1 MNRWRILL
9 AMIWLAF
16 AAAPAAAAEPAA
28 PTFQVQRLSPRVMV
42 LTEESD
48 MRNNLVVLVSQRGL
62 ALVDTT
68 GSPRTAALARQAVRR
83 ELGRDD
89 IAWVINTHHHWDH
102 AQGNQEFADALIV
115 GHEGCVEPILQS
127 GANVERQVAELNRH
141 IELARAELARQDE
154 RSDEAAEL
162 RRRITRMQQVV
173 DGFQAGFV
181 ATPPRLTFN
190 DRLTL
195 DLGDLTLRLVFF
207 GRAHSGT
214 DILIQVPEE
223 GLLLTGD
230 VFLDEGWLPLFAGQ
244 AVLDVPRWIEVLN
257 ACLDGSVRQVIP
269 AHKSLW
275 SPAKLTLWRD
285 YIILH
290 WQGLRDADAAGLPFE
305 EAQARYPV
313 PANLEYL
320 KALGHDD
327 SRIAAFHR
335 RNLQA
340 FWAQIKPSAAAAIQ
354 AELER
359 NGIEAARARFAA
371 MRADPRHT
379 YFIEEARFNALGYQ
393 LLGQGKSGA
402 AIAVFEMNVDAFPA
416 SWNVYDSLG
425 EALMND
431 GQREAAIANFRKS
444 LELNPGNDNARRM
457 LQRLGVDAGPP
468 ARSDRLPPP
477 PPRG

>member
-1 MNRWRILL
+1 MNRWRIPL
-9 AMIWLAF
+9 ALIWMAL

-28 PTFQVQRLSPRVMV
+28 TPFQVQRLSPRVLV
-42 LTEESD
+42 LTEGSD

-62 ALVDTT
+62 VLVDTT
-68 GSPRTAALARQAVRR
+68 GSPRSAAQARQAVRR

-102 AQGNQEFADALIV
+102 VQGNQEFADALIV
-115 GHEGCVEPILQS
+115 GYEGCVEPIRQS
-127 GANVERQVAELNRH
+127 GVNVARQITELNRN
-141 IELARAELARQDE
+141 IEVAQAELARQDKE
-154 RSDEAAEL
+154 SEAAAEL
-162 RRRITRMQQVV
+162 KRRITRMQQVV
-173 DGFQAGFV
+173 DGFQAGYV

-190 DRLTL
+190 NRLTL

-214 DILIQVPEE
+214 DIFIQVPEE

-257 ACLDGSVRQVIP
+257 DCLDGSVRQVIP
-269 AHKSLW
+269 GHKSLW
-275 SPAKLTLWRD
+275 TPAKLALWRD

-290 WQGLRDADAAGLPFE
+290 WQVLHDADAAGLSFQE
-305 EAQARYPV
+305 VQARCPV
-313 PANLEYL
+313 PADLDYL

-327 SRIAAFHR
+327 SRIAAFHQ

-340 FWAQIKPSAAAAIQ
+340 FWSQIKPSAAAAIQ
-354 AELER
+354 EELER
-359 NGIEAARARFAA
+359 NGIEAARARFVA
-371 MRADPRHT
+371 MRSDVRHT
-379 YFIEEARFNALGYQ
+379 YFIEEARFNTLGYQ
-393 LLGQGKSGA
+393 LLGQGKSDA
-402 AIAVFEMNVDAFPA
+402 AVAVFEMNVTAFPD
-416 SWNVYDSLG
+416 SWNAYDSLG
-425 EALMND
+425 EALMST
-431 GQREAAIANFRKS
+431 GQREAAIVNYRKS

-457 LQRLGVDAGPP
+457 LQRMGVDAGPP
-468 ARSDRLPPP
+468 TRSDRLPPP

>member
-1 MNRWRILL
+1 MNRWRIPL

-16 AAAPAAAAEPAA
+16 AWVPAATAEPAA
-28 PTFQVQRLSPRVMV
+28 PPFQVQRLSPRVLL

-62 ALVDTT
+62 VLVDTT
-68 GSPRTAALARQAVRR
+68 GSPRTAMLARQAVRR

-115 GHEGCVEPILQS
+115 AYEGCVEPIRQS
-127 GANVERQVAELNRH
+127 GANVATRVAELNRN
-141 IELARAELARQDE
+141 IELARAELARRDE
-154 RSDEAAEL
+154 GSDEAAEL
-162 RRRITRMQQVV
+162 GRRITRLQQVV
-173 DGFQAGFV
+173 ESFQAGYV

-195 DLGDLTLRLVFF
+195 DLGDLTLRLIFF

-214 DILIQVPEE
+214 DIFIQVPEE

-244 AVLDVPRWIEVLN
+244 AVLDVPRWIDVLTT
-257 ACLDGSVRQVIP
+257 CLDGSVRQVIP
-269 AHKSLW
+269 AHKSPW
-275 SPAKLTLWRD
+275 NPAKLALWRD
-285 YIILH
+285 YIIRH
-290 WQGLRDADAAGLPFE
+290 WQELRDADAAGRSFE
-305 EAQARYPV
+305 EVQARCPV

-327 SRIAAFHR
+327 TRIAVFHR

-354 AELER
+354 EELER
-359 NGIEAARARFAA
+359 GGIEAARTRFAA
-371 MRADPRHT
+371 MRADEKHT

-393 LLGQGKSGA
+393 LLGLGKTGEA
-402 AIAVFEMNVDAFPA
+402 VAVFEMNVVAFPD
-416 SWNVYDSLG
+416 SWNAYDSLG
-425 EALMND
+425 EALMSA
-431 GQREAAIANFRKS
+431 GQREEAIANYRKS
-444 LELNPGNDNARRM
+444 LELNPNNDNARRM
-457 LQRLGVDAGPP
+457 LQQLGVEAEPP
-468 ARSDRLPPP
+468 ARPDRLPPP

>member
-1 MNRWRILL
+1 MSMWRIPL
-9 AMIWLAF
+9 AMIWMAL
-16 AAAPAAAAEPAA
+16 AAATAAAAEPAA
-28 PTFQVQRLSPRVMV
+28 PPFQVQRLSPRVLV

-48 MRNNLVVLVSQRGL
+48 MRNNVVILVSQKGL
-62 ALVDTT
+62 VLVDTT
-68 GSPRTAALARQAVRR
+68 GSPRTAALIRPAVRR

-102 AQGNQEFADALIV
+102 VQGNQEFADALIV
-115 GHEGCVEPILQS
+115 GYEGCVEPIRQS
-127 GANVERQVAELNRH
+127 GANVERQIAELNRN
-141 IELARAELARQDE
+141 IEAVRAEIVRQDE
-154 RSDEAAEL
+154 GSAEAAEL

-173 DGFQAGFV
+173 EGFQAGYV

-195 DLGDLTLRLVFF
+195 DLGDLTLRLIFF

-223 GLLLTGD
+223 SLLLTGD
-230 VFLDEGWLPLFAGQ
+230 VFLDEGWLPLFSGQ
-244 AVLDVPRWIEVLN
+244 AVLDVPRWIEALN
-257 ACLDGSVRQVIP
+257 ACLDDSVRQVIP

-275 SPAKLTLWRD
+275 TPAKLALWRD
-285 YIILH
+285 YITIH
-290 WQGLRDADAAGLPFE
+290 WQGLRDADAAGLSFDE
-305 EAQARYPV
+305 VQVRYPV
-313 PANLEYL
+313 PADLDYL

-327 SRIAAFHR
+327 AQIMAFHR

-354 AELER
+354 DELAR
-359 NGIEAARARFAA
+359 GGTEAARARFTAL
-371 MRADPRHT
+371 RADPRHA
-379 YFIEEARFNALGYQ
+379 YYIEETRLNALGYQ
-393 LLGQGKSGA
+393 LLGQGKTGA
-402 AIAVFEMNVDAFPA
+402 AIAVFEMNVEAFPA

-425 EALMND
+425 EALMNN

-468 ARSDRLPPP
+468 ARPDRLPPP